1 MEPVHDFSRL
11 RVTDSPQDSS
21 AAKPQVI
28 PDGLYPQGK
37 SFAPSAPHRPLGDF
51 HNRVTTGKYGG
62 FGSALS
68 AGRNTSVNTTRNVQ
82 MTSAFS
88 DDLSNFKKLHPPPQY
103 HEAVDS
109 LHRFNINPESSLQ
122 KYASET
128 SLLWSQTGQ
137 NERYAE
143 TEQDCRRGRS
153 QSNAAY
159 ISRPL
164 DIPKSHPEV
173 NECLDSSMKTPSSFS
188 DLNLPFPQQTM
199 PATRPVTDSNFHQ
212 KPHLVPRRS
221 RNHRDGSQGPNG
233 NSLASFKSQMRSK
246 SPSLEC
252 FLNQGNLDLTFQQS
266 YRTKSPSIDC
276 IGTRNNTY
284 GNTSFAPKSTSID
297 THLNRVSQPAETPAV
312 PIPNLSRNQDIQQ
325 SGNSLTVHKAKH
337 FRSKSPSLDAGVFL
351 EAVRSGHYLEPQT
364 SGLSFLRTLNSH
376 AVSEIK
382 NEPEKNPDN
391 TFSIPIPGSL
401 ERRPSAQSLPDLSGP
416 ALDDLCPVT
425 VFSSQSTS
433 TRQVDNQNCHRKI
446 FATSGGQSD
455 LGGYATLSSQS
466 SKPIFSTGDTEI
478 RRPPQNRV
486 LRSSCDQSIPL
497 MTINRASPSPSYKHQ
512 QDGSALRNDSLLP
525 GLDQAIPPLESQP
538 IPGNSNLVIS
548 SLRQNSGD
556 RRMHLEEYSTTHAE
570 SPEALIPTELN
581 SCDLGGLISPLGES
595 PLSGSPLDPHG
606 TFTPPTISVE
616 APQDSG
622 PTSQM
627 STALHA
633 LGELH
638 GDLYLAGDEWTP
650 SLENLLTA
658 VPGGS
663 SLPELVVTD
672 TRPQDSSLFSS
683 PMPPPPSSAGL
694 LDLPTNEGLDFYL
707 GGRCSASPMSV
718 SPGGSSIP
726 SPFTSARGSFSSTR
740 RYKRPY
746 STSPMNA
753 DGMDLNTIIRSSPTC
768 LNAGSPTST
777 PAHQPLSCSPS
788 GSYGHLIPRPEAN
801 NNQPPRANLTFH
813 SLINDDDVKPSLNN
827 NNNNNTM
834 NNHNCNDNNTGRHMA
849 PVHSLYKSEPKSEP
863 DDRQASPPYQE
874 HHHLQ
879 ETEEG
884 RPNSPSEDDGPRFCR
899 WMDCNILFQSRES
912 LSRHIEKAHID
923 QRKGD
928 DFTCFWAACQRR
940 YRPFN
945 ARYKLLIHM
954 RVHSGEKPNKC
965 TFKGCT
971 KAFSRL
977 ENLKI
982 HLRSHTGE
990 RPYICIYPHCMKAFS
1005 NSSDRA
1011 KHQRTHLDAKPYV
1024 CSVPGCKKRY
1034 TDPSSLRKHVKNH
1047 SVKEQALA
1055 KRKMR
1060 SNEEDEYQGSSPN
1073 CIMSNSG
1080 ISLDNESSVMD
1091 HNSLPY
1097 SDSVVPECGSR
1108 GCGPLQSPMSR
1119 PVPASLG
1126 GELSDGARHA
1136 GDLGSRVLTGGPRR
1150 LGQHHLSYTP
1160 QQQQQQSP
1168 LHHTAMMP
1176 NEVLMFAGHE
1186 GSQMPAHQQVQDKIM
1201 LEDEC
1206 QILYG
1211 QHTPPPPPQQQIIC
1225 TNERSQLVFD
1235 SPPPPYCQAQP
1246 FVATHGSG
1254 NPSVPL
1260 SYTIVTSSSSLPS
1273 FTAPHYT
1280 LQQQQQQHQQQQ
1292 QYHTHQ
1298 QHMQQY
1304 SPQQG
1309 T

>member
-1 MEPVHDFSRL
+1 MEPVQDFSRL
-11 RVTDSPQDSS
+11 RVTDSPQDGS
-21 AAKPQVI
+21 AAKNQAI
-28 PDGLYPQGK
+28 PDGLYPQSK
-37 SFAPSAPHRPLGDF
+37 LFAPSARPNRPHSNF
-51 HNRVTTGKYGG
+51 HSRVTTCKFG

-68 AGRNTSVNTTRNVQ
+68 AGANNLPVNNTSNVQ
-82 MTSAFS
+82 ITSGFT

-103 HEAVDS
+103 HEAVDN
-109 LHRFNINPESSLQ
+109 LHRFSLNPESSLQ

-137 NERYAE
+137 NEGYEE

-159 ISRPL
+159 ISCPL
-164 DIPKSHPEV
+164 DIPTRHQEV

-188 DLNLPFPQQTM
+188 DLNLAFPHQTV
-199 PATRPVTDSNFHQ
+199 PVTRAATDSSFYQ

-221 RNHRDGSQGPNG
+221 RNHRDGSQGPSG
-233 NSLASFKSQMRSK
+233 NSLASFKSQIRSK

-276 IGTRNNTY
+276 IGTQSNTY
-284 GNTSFAPKSTSID
+284 GSSAFAPKTTSTD
-297 THLNRVSQPAETPAV
+297 THRNRTSQATETPAV
-312 PIPNLSRNQDIQQ
+312 PIPSFSRNLDILQ

-351 EAVRSGHYLEPQT
+351 EAVRSGNYLEPQT
-364 SGLSFLRTLNSH
+364 SGLSFLRPLASLT
-376 AVSEIK
+376 VPEIK
-382 NEPEKNPDN
+382 NESDKNQDN
-391 TFSIPIPGSL
+391 TSLIPAPGSL

-433 TRQVDNQNCHRKI
+433 ARPFENQNCNPKS
-446 FATSGGQSD
+446 FATSGGQTD
-455 LGGYATLSSQS
+455 LGDYPTLSSQRT
-466 SKPIFSTGDTEI
+466 KPIFTTGETEI
-478 RRPPQNRV
+478 RQQPQRD
-486 LRSSCDQSIPL
+486 LRSSCDQSIPS
-497 MTINRASPSPSYKHQ
+497 MTINRSSPTPGYKHKR
-512 QDGSALRNDSLLP
+512 DSSGLRDESLLP
-525 GLDQAIPPLESQP
+525 GLDQTIPPLDSQP

-548 SLRQNSGD
+548 RLSQNAGVR

-570 SPEALIPTELN
+570 SPEPLIPTELT

-627 STALHA
+627 STALNA

-638 GDLYLAGDEWTP
+638 GDLYLAGDEWSP

-672 TRPQDSSLFSS
+672 TRPQDASLFSS
-683 PMPPPPSSAGL
+683 PMPPPTSSTGL
-694 LDLPTNEGLDFYL
+694 LDLPTNEGLDLYL
-707 GGRCSASPMSV
+707 GGSRCSASPMSV

-753 DGMDLNTIIRSSPTC
+753 DGIDLNTIIRSSPTC
-768 LNAGSPTST
+768 LNAGSPTTTT
-777 PAHQPLSCSPS
+777 PALQPLSCSPS

-801 NNQPPRANLTFH
+801 NNQPPRANLSFQ
-813 SLINDDDVKPSLNN
+813 SLITDDDVKPCV
-827 NNNNNTM
+827 NNNNTI
-834 NNHNCNDNNTGRHMA
+834 NNHNNNDNNNGRQVT
-849 PVHSLYKSEPKSEP
+849 VHSLYKSEPKSEP
-863 DDRQASPPYQE
+863 DERQATPPYQE
-874 HHHLQ
+874 HLHHQ

-884 RPNSPSEDDGPRFCR
+884 RPNSPSDDDGPRFCR

-965 TFKGCT
+965 TFKGCS

-990 RPYICIYPHCMKAFS
+990 RPYICVYPHCMKAFS

-1047 SVKEQALA
+1047 SAKEQALA

-1073 CIMSNSG
+1073 CLMSNSG
-1080 ISLDNESSVMD
+1080 IALDNEASVMD
-1091 HNSLPY
+1091 HNSFPY
-1097 SDSVVPECGSR
+1097 SDSVVPERGSR
-1108 GCGPLQSPMSR
+1108 GCGSLQSPMPCTVST
-1119 PVPASLG
+1119 SLG
-1126 GELSDGARHA
+1126 GELPDGARNA
-1136 GDLGSRVLTGGPRR
+1136 GDLSTGVLAGGPRR
-1150 LGQHHLSYTP
+1150 MGQHHLSYT

-1168 LHHTAMMP
+1168 LHHTTLMS
-1176 NEVLMFAGHE
+1176 NEALMFAGHE
-1186 GSQMPAHQQVQDKIM
+1186 SCQLPAHQQQQQQHQQVQDKI
-1201 LEDEC
+1201 LLREDEC
-1206 QILYG
+1206 QVLYG
-1211 QHTPPPPPQQQIIC
+1211 QHTPPPPPRQQIIC
-1225 TNERSQLVFD
+1225 TNERSQSIFD
-1235 SPPPPYCQAQP
+1235 SPPPPYGQSQD
-1246 FVATHGSG
+1246 FVTTHGSG
-1254 NPSVPL
+1254 DPSVRLP
-1260 SYTIVTSSSSLPS
+1260 YTIVTSSSSLPP
-1273 FTAPHYT
+1273 FTAPHYS
-1280 LQQQQQQHQQQQ
+1280 LQQQH
-1292 QYHTHQ
+1292 YHTQHL